1 VHYFTADMA
10 DNSDHRGEEA
20 AYLADMRSAIGDK
33 AADAL
38 ARIARELGL
47 DYAGI
52 DFGIDAA
59 GDVLLFE
66 ANATMVIAQPDADP
80 RWDYRR
86 ASIRKILDAVDAM
99 IKSRAGA
106 TVQRQLSG

>member
-10 DNSDHRGEEA
+10 DNSGHRSEEA
-20 AYLADMRSAIGDK
+20 AFLADMQAAVGEK
-33 AADAL
+33 AVRAL
-38 ARIARELGL
+38 GRIASELGL
-47 DYAGI
+47 DYAGV

-66 ANATMVIAQPDADP
+66 ANATMVIAQPDSDA

-99 IKSRAGA
+99 IKSRAGSG
-106 TVQRQLSG
+106 RLPGLS